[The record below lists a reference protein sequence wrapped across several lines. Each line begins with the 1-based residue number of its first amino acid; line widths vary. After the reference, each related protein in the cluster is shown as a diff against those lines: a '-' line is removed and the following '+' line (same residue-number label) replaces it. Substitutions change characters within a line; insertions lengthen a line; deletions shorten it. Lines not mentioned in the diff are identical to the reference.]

1 MDIREEKS
9 PFYEKYAYRVSNTK
23 DRIWHF
29 EALIE
34 ASNAHI
40 TTAKS
45 HFYKCDLKNLLRCVW
60 KRATINKA
68 EKKIITDVL
77 LNKS

>member
-40 TTAKS
+40 TPAKS
-45 HFYKCDLKNLLRCVW
+45 HFYKCQSIKVCV
-60 KRATINKA
+60 KEGYYKQVR
-68 EKKIITDVL
+68 KKIITDVL